1 MVEQPYDLA
10 GFVRPAASRLG
21 SREDLVT
28 GVFQGLK
35 VIDSATFVAGP
46 AAAVILADFG
56 ADVLKIEPVG
66 AGDPQRVLGRLPNLP
81 KADHNYAWSMAARS
95 KRALGLDLKNE
106 TGRAILGQLVR
117 SADVFITNQSPAS
130 RSRLG
135 ISYEQLSQIN
145 PRLVYAAL
153 TGYGETGLEAE
164 RPGFDAHAYWARSG
178 LADNVRPDIESPPAA
193 PTLGMGDQPTA
204 VTLYAGIVT
213 ALLHRERTGRGSCV
227 TTSLLANGAWSN
239 AASIQAVLCG
249 GEIQYRLPRKAT
261 RNALT
266 CFFRCADDRWFMIS
280 LVQEERDWP
289 RFCNAVGL
297 LTLIDDPRF
306 SALTAR
312 RANAA
317 ELVAILDELFATRCS
332 SDWQSTFQ
340 AADLTAAIVAK
351 AGDLVDD
358 RQMFHAGALV
368 EADWMPGRGAVVD
381 SPFRISG
388 VKKRPPQPAP
398 ELGQHTAQ
406 ILKELG
412 YSDADVARLKEAG
425 AVG

>member
-1 MVEQPYDLA
+1 M
-10 GFVRPAASRLG
+10 
-21 SREDLVT
+21 T

-35 VIDSATFVAGP
+35 VIDSASFVAGP

-56 ADVLKIEPVG
+56 ADVVKIEPVG
-66 AGDPQRVLGRLPNLP
+66 AGDPQRALGRLPNLP
-81 KADHNYAWSMAARS
+81 KADYNYAWTIASRS
-95 KRALGLDLKNE
+95 KRTLALDLKNE
-106 TGRAILGQLVR
+106 SGRTILGQLVR

-135 ISYEQLSQIN
+135 ISYEQLSQLN

-153 TGYGETGLEAE
+153 TGYGETGAEAE

-178 LADNVRPDIESPPAA
+178 LADNVRPDVESPPAA

-239 AASIQAVLCG
+239 AASVQAVLCG
-249 GEIQYRLPRKAT
+249 GAIQYRLPRKAT

-266 CFFRCADDRWFMIS
+266 CFYRCADDRWFMIS

-297 LTLIDDPRF
+297 PALTEDLRF
-306 SALTAR
+306 SALATR
-312 RANAA
+312 RANAT
-317 ELVAILDELFATRCS
+317 ELVAILDELFATRS
-332 SDWQSTFQ
+332 SADWQSTFQ

-351 AGDLVDD
+351 AGDLVNDS
-358 RQMFHAGALV
+358 QMYHAGALV

-388 VKKRPPQPAP
+388 VEKRPPQPAP

-412 YSDADVARLKEAG
+412 YSDEDVARLKEAG
-425 AVG
+425 VVG

>member
-1 MVEQPYDLA
+1 
-10 GFVRPAASRLG
+10 
-21 SREDLVT
+21 
-28 GVFQGLK
+28 
-35 VIDSATFVAGP
+35 
-46 AAAVILADFG
+46 VILADFG
-56 ADVLKIEPVG
+56 ADVVKIEPVG

-81 KADHNYAWSMAARS
+81 KADHNYAWTIASRG
-95 KRALGLDLKNE
+95 KRTVGLDLKNE
-106 TGRAILGQLVR
+106 IGRTILGQLVR

-145 PRLVYAAL
+145 PRLIYAAL
-153 TGYGETGLEAE
+153 TGYGETGPEAE

-178 LADNVRPDIESPPAA
+178 LADNVRPDGESPPAS

-239 AASIQAVLCG
+239 AASIQAALCG
-249 GEIQYRLPRKAT
+249 GEIQYRLPRTAA

-266 CFFRCADDRWFMIS
+266 CFYRCADDRWFMIS

-289 RFCNAVGL
+289 RFCNAIGL
-297 LTLIDDPRF
+297 PALITDPRF
-306 SALTAR
+306 SALATR
-312 RANAA
+312 RAHAT
-317 ELVAILDELFATRCS
+317 ELVAILDELFATS
-332 SDWQSTFQ
+332 ASAEWQRIFQ
-340 AADLTAAIVAK
+340 RADLTAAIVAK
-351 AGDLVDD
+351 AGDLVGDD
-358 RQMFHAGALV
+358 QMYHAGALV
-368 EADWMPGRGAVVD
+368 EAEWVPGRGAIVD

-388 VKKRPPQPAP
+388 VEKRPPQPAP

-412 YSDADVARLKEAG
+412 YSDEDVARLKDAG

>member
-1 MVEQPYDLA
+1 MIWLSS
-10 GFVRPAASRLG
+10 GWPATSLLG
-21 SREDLVT
+21 GRGDLVAA
-28 GVFQGLK
+28 VFQGLK

-56 ADVLKIEPVG
+56 ADVVKIEPVG
-66 AGDPQRVLGRLPNLP
+66 VGDPQRVLGRLPNLP
-81 KADHNYAWSMAARS
+81 KADHNYAWTVAARS
-95 KRALGLDLKNE
+95 KRTLGLDLKTE
-106 TGRAILGQLVR
+106 TGRTILGQLVR

-130 RSRLG
+130 RTRLG
-135 ISYEQLSQIN
+135 ISYEQLSEIN

-153 TGYGETGLEAE
+153 TGYGETGPEAE

-178 LADNVRPDIESPPAA
+178 LADNVRPDLESSPAA

-213 ALLHRERTGRGSCV
+213 ALLHRERTGRGSYV
-227 TTSLLANGAWSN
+227 TSSLLANGVWSN

-266 CFFRCADDRWFMIS
+266 CFYRCADDRWFMIS

-289 RFCNAVGL
+289 RFCDAIDRSA
-297 LTLIDDPRF
+297 LIEDSRF
-306 SALTAR
+306 SALATR

-317 ELVAILDELFATRCS
+317 ELVALLDDLFASRIS
-332 SDWQSTFQ
+332 SDWQRIFQ

-351 AGDLVDD
+351 AGDLVGDD
-358 RQMFHAGALV
+358 QMYHAGALV
-368 EADWMPGRGAVVD
+368 RAEWMPGRGAIVD

-388 VKKRPPQPAP
+388 VTKRPPSPAP
-398 ELGQHTAQ
+398 ELGQHSGE
-406 ILKELG
+406 ILEELG
-412 YSDADVARLKEAG
+412 YSDEEIARLKVSG
-425 AVG
+425 VVG